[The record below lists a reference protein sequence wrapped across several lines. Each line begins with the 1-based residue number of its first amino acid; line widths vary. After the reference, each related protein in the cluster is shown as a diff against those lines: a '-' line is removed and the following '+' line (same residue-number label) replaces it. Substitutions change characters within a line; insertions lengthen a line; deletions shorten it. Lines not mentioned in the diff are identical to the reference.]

1 VSASPLVTCSLSLSG
16 HRRYRE
22 RLARNQQTT
31 FWQRDAR
38 IYDKPP
44 PRSSRPLCRRS
55 QAASASYAFAI
66 SPNLARLERK
76 LSNPRRS
83 PRDDVLGS
91 LSELRPS
98 TPKYGI
104 PVKERI
110 NQKRMRHFFLLAPA
124 ATIKG
129 DQAAPPT
136 SIARPV
142 PDHSEPTARAL
153 SPVPQQ
159 RSDAPPWSHQDR
171 PWWPPS

>member
-22 RLARNQQTT
+22 RLARNQQTPSGNAMLAST
-31 FWQRDAR
+31 ISPLPAR
-38 IYDKPP
+38 RVPCAAG
-44 PRSSRPLCRRS
+44 LRRRLLPTLS
-55 QAASASYAFAI
+55 PSP
-66 SPNLARLERK
+66 PNLARLERK

-83 PRDDVLGS
+83 PRDDFLGS